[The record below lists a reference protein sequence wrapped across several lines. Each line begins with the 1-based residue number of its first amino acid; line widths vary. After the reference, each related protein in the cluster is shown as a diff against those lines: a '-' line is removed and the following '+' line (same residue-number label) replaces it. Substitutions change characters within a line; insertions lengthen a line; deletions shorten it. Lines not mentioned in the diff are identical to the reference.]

1 MTTSDKIYL
10 IPEYKLRE
18 LLQDSN
24 KLTAL
29 ECGGVDNWSWYSD
42 SIGEFVKDFV
52 DTNRDYVKEYSGEDI
67 EDFYIDDIAEF
78 DLLNFSTVA
87 DLYDKVNELME
98 TLS

>member
-1 MTTSDKIYL
+1 MTAETVYL
-10 IPEYKLRE
+10 VPEYKLRE

-24 KLTAL
+24 KLAAL

-42 SIGEFVKDFV
+42 SIGEFVKDFI

-78 DLLNFSTVA
+78 DLLDFSTVA
-87 DLYDKVNELME
+87 DLYEKTVELFQ
-98 TLS
+98 TL